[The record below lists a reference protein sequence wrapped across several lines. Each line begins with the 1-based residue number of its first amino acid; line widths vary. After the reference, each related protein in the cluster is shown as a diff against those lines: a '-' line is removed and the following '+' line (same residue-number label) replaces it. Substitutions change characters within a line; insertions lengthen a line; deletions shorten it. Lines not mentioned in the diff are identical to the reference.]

1 MYTNFSIGFSA
12 ITGNFY
18 ATFNLSRGFWIQSRF
33 VPTIFLLISSSYI
46 FIPRFN
52 CLEVL
57 YLLEKIVD
65 GNLKLGGI
73 GETVAQTHF
82 EDFCRPDIGT
92 KVLIHCSDSF
102 LGEEHVEAFGS
113 KLYKVGF
120 FGLL

>member
-1 MYTNFSIGFSA
+1 LISNC
-12 ITGNFY
+12 
-18 ATFNLSRGFWIQSRF
+18 F

-46 FIPRFN
+46 SIAGFD
-52 CLEVL
+52 CLKVL
-57 YLLEKIVD
+57 YLLEEIVD
-65 GNLKLGGI
+65 GNLKLGRI

-92 KVLIHCSDSF
+92 KVLVHCGDSF